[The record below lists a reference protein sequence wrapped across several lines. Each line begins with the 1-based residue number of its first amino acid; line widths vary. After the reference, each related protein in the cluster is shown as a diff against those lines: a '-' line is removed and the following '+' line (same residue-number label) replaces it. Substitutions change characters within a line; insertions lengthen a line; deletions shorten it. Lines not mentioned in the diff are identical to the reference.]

1 MRGDFAAL
9 AYRRQGASHWV
20 RSVFIEFASRFVKQW
35 GKGERRAPS
44 HQKSLASWGAGLLYL
59 PVSAPARAVN
69 ADGKASCQCA
79 VTVQF
84 PDPHVSGLSVNE
96 QRQRGLWHQEKHKG
110 T

>member
-1 MRGDFAAL
+1 MTLQPWPTGETGSQSLGEICF
-9 AYRRQGASHWV
+9 HK
-20 RSVFIEFASRFVKQW
+20 EFASRLVKRW
-35 GKGERRAPS
+35 GKGERGVPS

-59 PVSAPARAVN
+59 PVPAPARAVT
-69 ADGKASCQCA
+69 ADGKASCQRT

-96 QRQRGLWHQEKHKG
+96 QRQRGLWHQEKHKE